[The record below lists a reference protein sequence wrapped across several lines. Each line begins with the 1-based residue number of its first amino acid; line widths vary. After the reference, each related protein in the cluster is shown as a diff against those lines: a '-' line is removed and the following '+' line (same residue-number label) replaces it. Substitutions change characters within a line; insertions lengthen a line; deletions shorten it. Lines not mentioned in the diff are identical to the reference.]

1 MAFWPGQ
8 RTCGDDKVFAVGTNV
23 KKVVSRAFGGIVS
36 RRRASKME
44 IPAKK
49 ENPVEKR
56 RL

>member
-44 IPAKK
+44 IPAKQ